1 MNVLLDIL
9 GATIVGGIVF
19 TLFLNLNMYSSQ
31 ARYSSN
37 TELQLMQ
44 NAKTLA
50 EMLTYDLR
58 KIGFKHKG
66 QSLITTQSKRI
77 SFYTDIDTNGVDDV
91 VGYALSSASEVPQT
105 SNPNDKI
112 LERVV
117 NGDTAKG
124 PSLGITDLK
133 FHYLN
138 AKQQPTA
145 VLDSIKYIKAEIW
158 VQSPEPVNDKYI
170 FTYWEMTINPRNL

>member
-9 GATIVGGIVF
+9 GATIVGAIVF
-19 TLFLNLNMYSSQ
+19 SLFLNLNMYSSQ

-66 QSLITTQSKRI
+66 ESLITIQSKRI
-77 SFYTDIDTNGVDDV
+77 SFYADIDSNGVDDV

-112 LERVV
+112 LMRVV

-133 FHYLN
+133 FDYLN
-138 AKQQPTA
+138 IKQQPTTI
-145 VLDSIKYIKAEIW
+145 LDSIKYIKAEIW
-158 VQSPEPVNDKYI
+158 VQSPEPVNDMYI

>member
-9 GATIVGGIVF
+9 GATIVGAIIF
-19 TLFLNLNMYSSQ
+19 TMFLNLNMYSSQ

-58 KIGFKHKG
+58 KIGFNHKG
-66 QSLITTQSKRI
+66 ESLITAQSKRI
-77 SFYTDIDTNGVDDV
+77 SFYADIDTNGVDDV
-91 VGYALSSASEVPQT
+91 VGYALSSASEVPHT

-112 LERVV
+112 LLRVV

-124 PSLGITDLK
+124 PSLGITDLR
-133 FHYLN
+133 FNYLN
-138 AKQQPTA
+138 EKQQPTT
-145 VLDSIKYIKAEIW
+145 VIDSVKYIKAEIW
-158 VQSPEPVNDKYI
+158 VESPEPVDDKYI